1 MLRTIIAALI
11 LVASSAAASAAT
23 CGSPTISGVT
33 VKNVDTVGNLN
44 HYQIAGTVVNNGP
57 SQASGV
63 LQSVAIYQG
72 TTKLDT
78 RSIPPLKA
86 GESFSFSYVAD
97 RAADAGKGTTTL
109 KFQLDPAPA
118 SSDCSGS
125 DLVASV
131 NF

>member
-1 MLRTIIAALI
+1 MLRTIIASFI
-11 LVASSAAASAAT
+11 LVASSAVASAAT
-23 CGSPTISGVT
+23 CGAPAISNVV

-57 SQASGV
+57 TQASNV
-63 LQSVAIYQG
+63 LQSVDIYQG
-72 TTKLDT
+72 TQKLDT

-86 GESFSFSYVAD
+86 GESYSFTYTAD

-125 DLVASV
+125 DMVASL

>member
-1 MLRTIIAALI
+1 MIRTIIAALI
-11 LVASSAAASAAT
+11 LVASSAVAASAT
-23 CGSPTISGVT
+23 CGSPTISNVV

-57 SQASGV
+57 TQASNV
-63 LQSVAIYQG
+63 LQSVDIYQG
-72 TTKLDT
+72 PNKLDT

-86 GESFSFSYVAD
+86 GQSYSFTYTSD

-109 KFQLDPAPA
+109 KFQLDPAP
-118 SSDCSGS
+118 SNSDCSGS
-125 DLVASV
+125 DLVASL

>member
-1 MLRTIIAALI
+1 MLRTIIASFI
-11 LVASSAAASAAT
+11 LVASSAVASAAT
-23 CGSPTISGVT
+23 CGAPAITNVA

-57 SQASGV
+57 TQASST
-63 LQSVAIYQG
+63 LQSVDIYKG
-72 TTKLDT
+72 TEKLDT
-78 RSIPPLKA
+78 RSVPPLKA
-86 GESFSFSYVAD
+86 GESFAFTYTSD

-118 SSDCSGS
+118 SSDCAGS
-125 DLVASV
+125 DTVASV

>member
-1 MLRTIIAALI
+1 MIRTIIASFILI
-11 LVASSAAASAAT
+11 ASSAVASAAT
-23 CGSPTISGVT
+23 CGAPAISNVV

-57 SQASGV
+57 TQASNV
-63 LQSVAIYQG
+63 LQSVDIYQG
-72 TTKLDT
+72 PQKLDT

-86 GESFSFSYVAD
+86 GESFSFTYTAD

-118 SSDCSGS
+118 SSNCSGS
-125 DLVASV
+125 DVVASL